1 MRDFPKSQQLNTAT
15 DVIKGFSCA
24 NINVNGFSGANI
36 NVKGFSD
43 RNVKVK
49 GFSYANVNVAKPV
62 AELQTV

>member
-15 DVIKGFSCA
+15 DVIEGFSC
-24 NINVNGFSGANI
+24 ANI

-43 RNVKVK
+43 RNLKVK

-62 AELQTV
+62 KELQTV